1 MSGPEHSP
9 SHPFPSGEHRASA
22 TLPPELADFLEDKQ
36 YACVTQATDHGTVFV
51 VKAPAL
57 DIESVR
63 GRVPIQLRHALYE
76 HPAAPVIRTVTTIY
90 DQPERPLALETFI
103 NVADEQQRADVATL
117 SRQRELHLLFYDEH
131 LSHRL
136 SKAVRLR
143 DQETLGRIVQQA
155 ERLAAAIPD
164 ERFDF
169 DSAKQAVMEAT
180 RL

>member
-1 MSGPEHSP
+1 MPSPERTSKYVSQPREQLVSSP
-9 SHPFPSGEHRASA
+9 
-22 TLPPELADFLEDKQ
+22 LPPDLAAFLQDKQ
-36 YACVTQATDHGTVFV
+36 YACVTQATDRGTVFV
-51 VKAPAL
+51 VKAPTS

-63 GRVPIQLRHALYE
+63 GRVPIRLRHALYE

-103 NVADEQQRADVATL
+103 NVADEQQCADFAAL
-117 SRQRELHLLFYDEH
+117 SQQRELHLLFSDEH

-136 SKAVRLR
+136 SKAVRVR
-143 DQETLGRIVQQA
+143 NHETLGRIVQQA

-169 DSAKQAVMEAT
+169 DMAKAAVMEAT